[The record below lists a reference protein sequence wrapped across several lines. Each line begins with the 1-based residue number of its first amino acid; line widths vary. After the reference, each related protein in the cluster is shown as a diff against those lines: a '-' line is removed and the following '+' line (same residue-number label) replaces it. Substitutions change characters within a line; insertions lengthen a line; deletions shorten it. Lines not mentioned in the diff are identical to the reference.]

1 MIAIISDYIVWFW
14 LAVFV
19 ITIVIEFITVEFVSI
34 WFALASIPSL
44 ILSIFLPENIA
55 LQIILFFI
63 SGFGLMLLTRPALI
77 KYFKKNIVTTNVDSY
92 VGKTAIVIKEITS
105 ISRGQVDFEHMIWTA
120 VSSETIEVGKQVKIL
135 SIEGNKFIVTKID

>member
-44 ILSIFLPENIA
+44 IISIFLPENIA

-105 ISRGQVDFEHMIWTA
+105 ISRGQVDFEHM
-120 VSSETIEVGKQVKIL
+120 
-135 SIEGNKFIVTKID
+135 